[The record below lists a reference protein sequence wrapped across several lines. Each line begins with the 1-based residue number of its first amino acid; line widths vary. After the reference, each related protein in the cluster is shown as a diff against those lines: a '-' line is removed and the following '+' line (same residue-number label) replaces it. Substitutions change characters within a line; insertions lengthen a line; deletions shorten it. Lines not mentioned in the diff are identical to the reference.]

1 MLPIDAAAHSS
12 RWRRR
17 HPVDKA
23 VLGLGLTVLAISLP
37 PWPGAALILLTAVA
51 VLLGPAGVPARQLW
65 RAYRVP
71 LGFCVTGAA
80 TLLVQVGGPEGFV
93 TLADGGPVRAGE
105 LLLRTSAA
113 SLGVLLFAF
122 TTPMSDLLPRL
133 VKAGVPAPVVDVAL
147 VTYRMSFLLLDSVTP
162 DPGGPG
168 GPARAHHS
176 GRRLALAG
184 GAGGHR
190 VHQGLRPCGPAPGGA
205 RRARLRRDPA
215 RPGTRRP
222 CLRPVRVRE
231 RHPARG
237 PDRADLRP
245 GKALFMS
252 DPVLLALRGASFAY
266 EDGPAVLSGLDFEAR
281 PGARSPCSA
290 GTAVERPR

>member
-37 PWPGAALILLTAVA
+37 PWPGAALVLIAALA
-51 VLLGPAGVPARQLW
+51 VLLGAAGVPPRKLW

-71 LGFCVTGAA
+71 LGFCVTGAL
-80 TLLVQVGGPEGFV
+80 TLLVQVGGPDGFV
-93 TLADGGPVRAGE
+93 TLADSGPARAGG

-147 VTYRMSFLLLDSVTP
+147 VTYRMSFLLLDSMSRIRQAQAARLGHTTRAAAWRSL
-162 DPGGPG
+162 GGLGATAFVRAFDRASRLQAGLAGRGYDGTLRVLVPE
-168 GPARAHHS
+168 ARIS
-176 GRRLALAG
+176 RRFVAASVVLLVALA
-184 GAGGHR
+184 ALTL
-190 VHQGLRPCGPAPGGA
+190 VL
-205 RRARLRRDPA
+205 
-215 RPGTRRP
+215 
-222 CLRPVRVRE
+222 E
-231 RHPARG
+231 RFLP
-237 PDRADLRP
+237 
-245 GKALFMS
+245 
-252 DPVLLALRGASFAY
+252 
-266 EDGPAVLSGLDFEAR
+266 
-281 PGARSPCSA
+281 
-290 GTAVERPR
+290 

>member
-37 PWPGAALILLTAVA
+37 PWPGAVLVLVAALG
-51 VLLGPAGVPARQLW
+51 VLLGPAGVSPRDLW

-80 TLLVQVGGPEGFV
+80 TLLVQVGGPGGIV

-147 VTYRMSFLLLDSVTP
+147 VTYRMSFLLLDSVRRIREAQA
-162 DPGGPG
+162 
-168 GPARAHHS
+168 ARLGHTTRAAAWRSLAGLGSTAFVRAFDRAARLQS
-176 GRRLALAG
+176 GLAGRGYDGTLRVLVPEARVSVRFVAVSVMLLTALTTLTLAL
-184 GAGGHR
+184 
-190 VHQGLRPCGPAPGGA
+190 
-205 RRARLRRDPA
+205 
-215 RPGTRRP
+215 
-222 CLRPVRVRE
+222 
-231 RHPARG
+231 
-237 PDRADLRP
+237 
-245 GKALFMS
+245 
-252 DPVLLALRGASFAY
+252 
-266 EDGPAVLSGLDFEAR
+266 
-281 PGARSPCSA
+281 
-290 GTAVERPR
+290 ERPLS